1 MKILSRLIIVLLGLL
16 LQACATDGHLVRN
29 SDRSMKEIRTA
40 FVAVA
45 GEPRKESANKRTFE
59 SEYFPRNPDNNFK
72 ANKARERLF
81 GRFVILG
88 DMRPYDVQVEV
99 VIEVRTPDGYEE
111 VGVDEA
117 LSHELANSLKKEL
130 IKSSEGRNVI
140 DDFRPF

>member
-1 MKILSRLIIVLLGLL
+1 MR
-16 LQACATDGHLVRN
+16 
-29 SDRSMKEIRTA
+29 EIRSA
-40 FVAVA
+40 FVSVA
-45 GEPRKESANKRTFE
+45 GEPRKESGNRRTFE

-72 ANKARERLF
+72 PAKARERLF

-88 DMRPYDVQVEV
+88 DMRPFDIQVEV
-99 VIEVRTPDGYEE
+99 VIEVKTPDGYDE